1 MVLQGLLIPMRLLP
15 NRRDDLLVQ
24 SFYLPAPP
32 ETLSAL
38 MKRH

>member
-1 MVLQGLLIPMRLLP
+1 MVQGLLILMRLLL
-15 NRRDDLLVQ
+15 NQRDDLLVQ
-24 SFYLPAPP
+24 SFYLPARP